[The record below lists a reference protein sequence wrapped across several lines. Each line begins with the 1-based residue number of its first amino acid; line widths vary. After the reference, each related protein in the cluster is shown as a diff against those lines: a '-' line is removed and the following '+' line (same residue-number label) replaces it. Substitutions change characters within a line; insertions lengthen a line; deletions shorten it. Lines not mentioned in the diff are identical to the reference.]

1 MYQIIDKKKL
11 NKTVE
16 LMKIKAPFVA
26 RKCEAGQFIILRVDK
41 EGERVPLTIADFD
54 REEESVT
61 IIYQI
66 VGYSTKKLSQRQ
78 IGDFIEDFVG
88 PLGQAAPLHNVKN
101 VLGIGGGVGIAPL
114 YPQLKKMREMGA
126 NVEAI
131 LGGRNEE
138 LIILQNE
145 MEGICSHVYYAT
157 DDGSKGM
164 KGFVTDQLKA
174 LLDEGKKYDLVI
186 AIGPLIMMKNIC
198 QYTKELNIPTN
209 VSLNP
214 IMIDGTGMC
223 GGCRVT
229 VGGQIKFACVDGPD
243 FDGHAVDFDEAMRR
257 QEMYKEEEHKCRLAL
272 EG

>member
-114 YPQLKKMREMGA
+114 YPQLKKNEG
-126 NVEAI
+126 N
-131 LGGRNEE
+131 GGECRGNF
-138 LIILQNE
+138 
-145 MEGICSHVYYAT
+145 G
-157 DDGSKGM
+157 
-164 KGFVTDQLKA
+164 
-174 LLDEGKKYDLVI
+174 GKKRRINYF
-186 AIGPLIMMKNIC
+186 
-198 QYTKELNIPTN
+198 TK
-209 VSLNP
+209 
-214 IMIDGTGMC
+214 
-223 GGCRVT
+223 
-229 VGGQIKFACVDGPD
+229 
-243 FDGHAVDFDEAMRR
+243 
-257 QEMYKEEEHKCRLAL
+257 
-272 EG
+272 